1 MLYSSD
7 LKRILMTSARLIKE
21 NSKMLSDL
29 DSIIG
34 DGDHGIT
41 VERIANLIENTI
53 ENWDDNKHSIKEM
66 FEDLGWKIMGVNG
79 GSAGPLWG
87 TLFTGLADGLEDEK
101 EVDKAALKNMF
112 TSALEAMEEI
122 SDAKIGDKT
131 MMDVLIPAVETI
143 RNSDSDI
150 PTILKEAAK
159 VAKEGADNTVKY
171 VAKFGRAKNLKEK
184 SIGHKDPG
192 AVSLSLLFIGFAEG
206 L

>member
-7 LKRILMTSARLIKE
+7 LKRILITSARLIKE

-53 ENWDDNKHSIKEM
+53 EDWDDNEHSIKEM
-66 FEDLGWKIMGVNG
+66 FEELGWKIMGVNG

-87 TLFTGLADGLEDEK
+87 TLFTGLADGLADEK
-101 EVDKAALKNMF
+101 EVDEAVLKNMF
-112 TSALEAMEEI
+112 TSALEAMQEI
-122 SDAKIGDKT
+122 SDAKVGDKT
-131 MMDVLIPAVETI
+131 MMDVLIPAVEAI

-150 PTILKEAAK
+150 STILKEAAK
-159 VAKEGADNTVKY
+159 VAKEGADNTVNY

>member
-7 LKRILMTSARLIKE
+7 WKRILMTSACLIKE

-41 VERIANLIENTI
+41 VERIANVIENTI
-53 ENWDDNKHSIKEM
+53 ENWDDNKFSIKEM
-66 FEDLGWKIMGVNG
+66 LEELGWDIMGVNG

-87 TLFTGLADGLEDEK
+87 TMFIGLADGLGDEK
-101 EVDKAALKNMF
+101 EVDEAALKKMF
-112 TSALEAMEEI
+112 ISALEAMEEI
-122 SDAKIGDKT
+122 SDARIGDKT

-143 RNSDSDI
+143 KSSDSDI
-150 PTILKEAAK
+150 TMILKEAAK
-159 VAKEGADNTVKY
+159 VAKEGADNTAKY